1 MQKKPFV
8 SPEKLREIA
17 AVYPT
22 PFHLY
27 DEAGLRRTARGLL
40 SAFAWNKG
48 YREYYAVKACPNPF
62 ILQILKEEGC
72 GLDCASMAELKMS
85 RSACATTPAE
95 NCISA
100 RPAWASRAFPN
111 SA

>member
-40 SAFAWNKG
+40 SAFAWNKC
-48 YREYYAVKACPNPF
+48 YREYYAV
-62 ILQILKEEGC
+62 
-72 GLDCASMAELKMS
+72 
-85 RSACATTPAE
+85 
-95 NCISA
+95 
-100 RPAWASRAFPN
+100 
-111 SA
+111 

>member
-40 SAFAWNKG
+40 SPSHG
-48 YREYYAVKACPNPF
+48 TR
-62 ILQILKEEGC
+62 
-72 GLDCASMAELKMS
+72 
-85 RSACATTPAE
+85 ATGSITP
-95 NCISA
+95 
-100 RPAWASRAFPN
+100 
-111 SA
+111 

>member
-27 DEAGLRRTARGLL
+27 DEAGHAPHRARRCSR
-40 SAFAWNKG
+40 AFAWNTG
-48 YREYYAVKACPNPF
+48 YREY
-62 ILQILKEEGC
+62 LRREGLPQSVHSADSQGG
-72 GLDCASMAELKMS
+72 GLRAW
-85 RSACATTPAE
+85 T
-95 NCISA
+95 A
-100 RPAWASRAFPN
+100 RPWPS
-111 SA
+111 